1 LIEKG
6 IKKPIEGVMLTSA
19 QRETMQKAQ
28 KKKKNQQA
36 LIIIH
41 QCLDDITFKIMIN
54 ATNTKQV

>member
-6 IKKPIEGVMLTSA
+6 IKEPIEGVMLTSA

-28 KKKKNQQA
+28 KKKNQQA